1 MGDLGE
7 SFAEEEDDFVPNY
20 IAKTLVLGIR
30 GTTKNKKTGVIVPN
44 AKIVEIRTELEETEA
59 SNLDSLEGFNV
70 CGDGED
76 DFQTGGA
83 CLWIIDE
90 EKFNA
95 LPADQQGGFHNTQ
108 INANVAALFTSN
120 NSLRRSHFTGES
132 ADDDAFLRV
141 YTYQHVAERNYP
153 GRIQKVCFCD
163 WRKLAGVAEQTD
175 CTLTAEANNGCTFED
190 GDNDDDESTIA
201 DELGW
206 LLDPDTGDGDNP
218 ECKDNYE
225 ETRDGEDEDDDED
238 DDDEDDG
245 EEEEISVCRIA
256 LYRVAHRGEK
266 GLPFSC
272 M

>member
-1 MGDLGE
+1 M
-7 SFAEEEDDFVPNY
+7 
-20 IAKTLVLGIR
+20 
-30 GTTKNKKTGVIVPN
+30 
-44 AKIVEIRTELEETEA
+44 
-59 SNLDSLEGFNV
+59 

-132 ADDDAFLRV
+132 ADEDTFVLNARRANRINDENGFYAHTHMAYDNDAFLRV

-206 LLDPDTGDGDNP
+206 LLDPDTGDRVVTAEGEYLCCRNCTNGDGDNP

-225 ETRDGEDEDDDED
+225 ETRDGEDEDDDDE

-245 EEEEISVCRIA
+245 EEE
-256 LYRVAHRGEK
+256 
-266 GLPFSC
+266 
-272 M
+272 

>member
-1 MGDLGE
+1 MGG
-7 SFAEEEDDFVPNY
+7 
-20 IAKTLVLGIR
+20 
-30 GTTKNKKTGVIVPN
+30 
-44 AKIVEIRTELEETEA
+44 
-59 SNLDSLEGFNV
+59 
-70 CGDGED
+70 
-76 DFQTGGA
+76 
-83 CLWIIDE
+83 
-90 EKFNA
+90 
-95 LPADQQGGFHNTQ
+95 PA
-108 INANVAALFTSN
+108 
-120 NSLRRSHFTGES
+120 LRRGYFTGEEFDERVFLFN
-132 ADDDAFLRV
+132 ARRANRINDEDGFYAHTHMAYDNDAFLRV

-190 GDNDDDESTIA
+190 GDN
-201 DELGW
+201 
-206 LLDPDTGDGDNP
+206 P

-245 EEEEISVCRIA
+245 EEEQISVCRIA

-266 GLPFSC
+266 GLPYSC